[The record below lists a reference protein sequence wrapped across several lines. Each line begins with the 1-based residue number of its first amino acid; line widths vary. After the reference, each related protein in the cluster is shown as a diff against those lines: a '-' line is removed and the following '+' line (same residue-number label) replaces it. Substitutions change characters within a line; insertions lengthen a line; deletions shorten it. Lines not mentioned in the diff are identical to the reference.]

1 MRSIFI
7 FVLSL
12 ALLGC
17 QATPSHTEQDK
28 ELLGVVSPQELLQA
42 NSGFAQSYHSYQ
54 PSEDELTAVKLLEGK
69 SLTILFGTWCHDS
82 EREVPRLLKILDMAQ
97 GQLTELRLIAV
108 NHNKQEPSGIYQSL
122 ELRYTPTF
130 VLFDGTKELGRV
142 VERPQRSLT
151 EDLAAL
157 LN

>member
-1 MRSIFI
+1 MRSILMLA
-7 FVLSL
+7 LSL
-12 ALLGC
+12 VLLGC
-17 QATPSHTEQDK
+17 QTTPSHTEQDT
-28 ELLGVVSPQELLQA
+28 ELLGVVSAQELLQA
-42 NSGFAQSYHSYQ
+42 NSGFAQSYDSYQ
-54 PSEDELTAVKLLEGK
+54 PSEKELAAVKLLEGK

-82 EREVPRLLKILDMAQ
+82 EREVPRLLKTLAMAH
-97 GQLTELRLIAV
+97 GQLAELRLIAV

-130 VLFDGTKELGRV
+130 VLLDGTKELGRV
-142 VERPQRSLT
+142 VERPQLSLT